1 MNDFKNANRKRI
13 YNLIW
18 DMAEDYSIDPIFV
31 GNDISSNPS
40 FYFNMII
47 GLSYKVFGKD
57 NIEQLF
63 NTWKESKYQDRY
75 DSLSWLGLE
84 NYIFNHTK
92 RINIQNL
99 RNNYAR
105 DFFSNKND
113 LNRRTL
119 SYRNIK
125 VYLLTSKHMANILN
139 KEFKGLKKSELNLLE
154 DLYSINDEESL
165 KNQFK
170 SIYEKY
176 FDFDND
182 IKAKKIRLGFFREHF
197 NYKTPHSFER
207 AINPSY
213 VNLDYNI
220 KNPLSF
226 YKFKKRE
233 KKKDEIEKLFGKSI
247 IDYKKL
253 SILEQDICKDEDK
266 LERLRFTKSVK
277 EEIKDKE
284 SRNMLEK
291 AIAKNKEKY
300 YSKKSQYDFEI
311 RKLSKSFRKINNNI
325 RYDDSYISKIG
336 RLNPKLYYR
345 AILNNGDIFERKDY
359 KRINSLSVDLILD
372 SSASMIGMENDIAI
386 SAYIL
391 AKSLEL
397 SNIKIRIISYLS
409 YDYYTIINIL
419 KDFDESLDSNKVF
432 SYHGRGFNRD
442 STAFKAYRS
451 MDKKVSNRI
460 SIFMSDL
467 NPSDLKPIYKKGLR
481 RNISY
486 EKDEALKLV
495 KKEINELRTRGYR
508 TSLISFRQKN
518 NVNFIKNAKDIFFN
532 DFAILES
539 PSMLSTKASIL
550 IKKTIKKIQRKN
562 GDTF

>member
-99 RNNYAR
+99 RNDYAR

-182 IKAKKIRLGFFREHF
+182 IKAK
-197 NYKTPHSFER
+197 
-207 AINPSY
+207 
-213 VNLDYNI
+213 
-220 KNPLSF
+220 
-226 YKFKKRE
+226 
-233 KKKDEIEKLFGKSI
+233 EI
-247 IDYKKL
+247 
-253 SILEQDICKDEDK
+253 
-266 LERLRFTKSVK
+266 RLRFLESISI
-277 EEIKDKE
+277 IKLLILLKGQLILHM
-284 SRNMLEK
+284 SIWIIILKIPYHFINLK
-291 AIAKNKEKY
+291 KEKKRKMKLKNY
-300 YSKKSQYDFEI
+300 LASQ
-311 RKLSKSFRKINNNI
+311 L
-325 RYDDSYISKIG
+325 
-336 RLNPKLYYR
+336 
-345 AILNNGDIFERKDY
+345 
-359 KRINSLSVDLILD
+359 
-372 SSASMIGMENDIAI
+372 
-386 SAYIL
+386 
-391 AKSLEL
+391 
-397 SNIKIRIISYLS
+397 
-409 YDYYTIINIL
+409 
-419 KDFDESLDSNKVF
+419 
-432 SYHGRGFNRD
+432 
-442 STAFKAYRS
+442 
-451 MDKKVSNRI
+451 
-460 SIFMSDL
+460 
-467 NPSDLKPIYKKGLR
+467 
-481 RNISY
+481 
-486 EKDEALKLV
+486 
-495 KKEINELRTRGYR
+495 
-508 TSLISFRQKN
+508 
-518 NVNFIKNAKDIFFN
+518 
-532 DFAILES
+532 
-539 PSMLSTKASIL
+539 
-550 IKKTIKKIQRKN
+550 
-562 GDTF
+562 